1 MSLDTPLQHAI
12 EMYQQGEVDSALEK
26 MQEIMLSEPN
36 NPQVRIEFANALMRE
51 KRFDDARN
59 LLESLSTDDKSN
71 PEALALIMQLESID
85 TIMSAPDI
93 DELLKIIED
102 DRTNCLAREQLSA
115 HYKLRGDYVAAI
127 EQLLEIVRQDRNY
140 NEQAGRTE
148 LLKIFELLGQHEI
161 VIQYRKKLAQIL
173 N

>member
-1 MSLDTPLQHAI
+1 MSLDSPLQHAI
-12 EMYQQGEVDSALEK
+12 EMYQQGEVESALEK
-26 MQEIMLSEPN
+26 MQEILLNEPN
-36 NPQVRIEFANALMRE
+36 NPKVRIEFANALMRE

-161 VIQYRKKLAQIL
+161 VNQYRKKLAQIL